1 MSKTNSE
8 STQTGEEATN
18 LERSAGNS
26 EHLRA
31 GSAIRGCKSHSKTL
45 AANAAKRTRAG
56 QALIDSEAKYRRLF
70 EAAQDGILILNP
82 KTGVIVDVNPFLIK
96 LLDYPRSYFLG
107 KALWEIGLFS
117 DIEASR
123 ISFRE
128 LKDKRY
134 VRYDDLPLK
143 SKDGQ
148 AINVEFVSNVY
159 GVKSKQVIQC
169 NIRDVTARKRIEQS
183 GQRLLQAQKM
193 EAVGQLA
200 TGVAHDFNN
209 LLQVILGY
217 AEILQQ
223 HVDLPEPILKMVAKI
238 QDAGTSAKNLTQR
251 LLAFSRQQVLEPVLI
266 DLNESVIHIRML
278 LGRIDRR

>member
-31 GSAIRGCKSHSKTL
+31 GSAIRGCKLHSKTL

-143 SKDGQ
+143 SKAGQ

-159 GVKSKQVIQC
+159 GWRVSRSYSAIFVTLRRVKGLSNQDNDFCRPRKWKQWV
-169 NIRDVTARKRIEQS
+169 
-183 GQRLLQAQKM
+183 
-193 EAVGQLA
+193 
-200 TGVAHDFNN
+200 N
-209 LLQVILGY
+209 LPPGWPMTLT
-217 AEILQQ
+217 
-223 HVDLPEPILKMVAKI
+223 
-238 QDAGTSAKNLTQR
+238 TSYR
-251 LLAFSRQQVLEPVLI
+251 
-266 DLNESVIHIRML
+266 
-278 LGRIDRR
+278 